1 MAMRRKPRSPDAP
14 ADDVLPEAEMEVLA
28 VVHTRGAAGAS
39 EIREAL
45 QPFRPM
51 THASVLTL
59 LGRLEAKGLVSRT
72 KAEVGKAFV
81 YRATAPKRVYGGL
94 MRRIV
99 KRIFA
104 DDPAR
109 LVATLFEARK
119 PTKGELE
126 QIREL
131 VEKMER
137 K

>member
-1 MAMRRKPRSPDAP
+1 
-14 ADDVLPEAEMEVLA
+14 MEVLA
-28 VVHTRGAAGAS
+28 VVHTRGAVDAS
-39 EIREAL
+39 EIRKAL
-45 QPFRPM
+45 KPFRPM

-72 KAEVGKAFV
+72 KAEVGKA
-81 YRATAPKRVYGGL
+81 YIYSATAPKRVYGGL

-99 KRIFA
+99 RRIFA

-119 PTKGELE
+119 PTEDELQ

-131 VEKMER
+131 IAEMER